1 MHIENRRVFAT
12 KEEILFCKNNER
24 AFNKFLE
31 LIKSSG
37 WLTIQSGKMARAYRK
52 ADYAEWNNLIIHGLW
67 KTIETADD
75 RITIPSVF
83 RLSIWWAKTEYKK
96 LYINKA
102 QKTEDECDAMEM
114 DCEGELTEIQIPDCD
129 PRFEDIEIR
138 EFLSLMET
146 KLTPREM
153 SIFRETMDNGTP
165 LRELGDSIG
174 LSHERVRQI
183 LSKARERSIHA
194 FAKVVNM
201 TPKECKR
208 AHTKKEVLNVV

>member
-52 ADYAEWNNLIIHGLW
+52 ADYAEWTNLIIHGLW

-102 QKTEDECDAMEM
+102 QKTEDECDAMEK
-114 DCEGELTEIQIPDCD
+114 DCDGELTDIQIPDYD
-129 PRFEDIEIR
+129 PRFEDVEIR
-138 EFLSLMET
+138 DFLAMMEK
-146 KLTPREM
+146 KLPAREM
-153 SIFRETMDNGTP
+153 NIFRETMDNETV
-165 LRELGDSIG
+165 LRDLGKSLG
-174 LSHERVRQI
+174 LSHERCRQ
-183 LSKARERSIHA
+183 LLVKAREQGLRILAQSMG
-194 FAKVVNM
+194 M
-201 TPKECKR
+201 TAKECKEAYTR
-208 AHTKKEVLNVV
+208 KVVEVA

>member
-52 ADYAEWNNLIIHGLW
+52 ADYAEWTNLIIHGLW

-102 QKTEDECDAMEM
+102 QKTEDECDAMEK
-114 DCEGELTEIQIPDCD
+114 DCDGELTDIQIPDYD
-129 PRFEDIEIR
+129 PRFEDVEIR
-138 EFLSLMET
+138 DFLAMMEK
-146 KLTPREM
+146 KLPAREM
-153 SIFRETMDNGTP
+153 NIFRETMDNETV
-165 LRELGDSIG
+165 LRDLGKSLG
-174 LSHERVRQI
+174 LSHERCRQ
-183 LSKARERSIHA
+183 LLVKAREQGLRILAQSMG
-194 FAKVVNM
+194 M
-201 TPKECKR
+201 TAKECKLV
-208 AHTKKEVLNVV
+208 HTKKEVLNAL